1 MFECFAYSFGN
12 LIHFPDPTIVPC
24 FAISSRSR
32 FSLVFNTVISIYSH
46 LAREFVRLEATEAT
60 LLNLQ
65 NKEN

>member
-12 LIHFPDPTIVPC
+12 LIHFPDPTI
-24 FAISSRSR
+24 AISSRSR
-32 FSLVFNTVISIYSH
+32 FSLVFHTVISISSH